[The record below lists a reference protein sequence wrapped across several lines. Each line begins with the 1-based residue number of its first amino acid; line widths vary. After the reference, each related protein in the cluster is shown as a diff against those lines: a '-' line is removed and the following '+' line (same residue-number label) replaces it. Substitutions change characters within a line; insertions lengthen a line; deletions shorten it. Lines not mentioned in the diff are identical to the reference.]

1 MTEELKLRPT
11 QIHAIRCLYEEYLVE
26 DPTTRSYYNLRAAV
40 KEVLNS
46 FQEDFNLGA

>member
-1 MTEELKLRPT
+1 MAEIQLRPP
-11 QIHAIRCLYEEYLVE
+11 QIYAIRCLYEEYMVE

-40 KEVLNS
+40 KEVLDS